1 MSRFRSF
8 VIRFG
13 APLVVV
19 AGVAGV
25 MAARRAATLRN
36 TLELW
41 ADSLKHGSGPLSMD
55 VPFVPAYLDGRKI
68 GSLES
73 LRLERHEPRVVDSL
87 RLVID
92 LGHYAADDPEVRGC
106 AFQLTTF
113 DPGEYKHALECAA
126 DTSGLVRFGRVVFT
140 QGGDAP
146 LYLSATE
153 LACAPWTDRAEAE
166 CIHQQVQEK
175 VRRDVR
181 RARDEIRQNV
191 RVRVR

>member
-25 MAARRAATLRN
+25 MSARRAANLRN
-36 TLELW
+36 TLQLW
-41 ADSLKHGSGPLSMD
+41 ADSLKHGSGPLSME

-73 LRLERHEPRVVDSL
+73 LRLERHEPRAVDSL

-92 LGHYAADDPEVRGC
+92 LAQHAADDPDIRGC
-106 AFQLTTF
+106 TFQLMTF

-126 DTSGLVRFGRVVFT
+126 DTTGLVPFGRVVFT
-140 QGGDAP
+140 QGGEAP